1 MAGLLEGLR
10 VVEVA
15 TFVFA
20 PAAGTVLSDFG
31 AEVIHVEPPG
41 IGDPLRYLGTLR
53 PLPVCEENYPWLL
66 DGRNKKSVVVDLKQ
80 ADGHEVLM
88 DLIRE
93 ADIFITNYH
102 PSVLEQ
108 LDLTYETLAA
118 QNPRL
123 IYAHGT
129 GYGEIGNEAEKP
141 GYDATAW
148 WARSG
153 LMDAV
158 RPSGGELAMST
169 AGMGDHPSSISLVA
183 GISLALY
190 ARERTGKGT
199 KVSTSLI
206 ANGVWSNSILIQAA
220 LCGGVPYVPPTQAG
234 TSNAMLNHYRTAD
247 DRSFF
252 LVLVKEATEF
262 EQFCTAIGQ
271 SDLCSDPRFEKI
283 EERRANAPAL
293 VAILSDWFAR
303 RPIAEWQQIFDAHAI
318 TYGVIATSEE
328 AVTDAQMASTDVFM
342 DMEGRPG
349 TRVVNSPIALSD
361 FPKRAPQ
368 PPPELGEHNDAV
380 LSELGY
386 DEVRI
391 AALRDAGVIGGV

>member
-10 VVEVA
+10 VIEVA

-31 AEVIHVEPPG
+31 AEIIHVEPPG
-41 IGDPLRYLGTLR
+41 TGDPLRYLHKLR
-53 PLPVCEENYPWLL
+53 PLPECEEDYAWLL

-80 ADGHEVLM
+80 ADGHTVLM

-118 QNPRL
+118 ENPRL

-129 GYGEIGNEAEKP
+129 GYGEVGSEAEKP

-169 AGMGDHPSSISLVA
+169 AGMGDHPSSISMVA
-183 GISLALY
+183 GIALALY

-206 ANGVWSNSILIQAA
+206 ANGAWSNGILIQAA
-220 LCGGVPYVPPTQAG
+220 LCGGVPYVSPTQAG

-271 SDLCSDPRFEKI
+271 PELLSDPRFEKI

-293 VAILSDWFAR
+293 VAILSDWFSQ
-303 RPIAEWQQIFDAHAI
+303 RPIAEWQQIFDEHAI

-328 AVTDAQMASTDVFM
+328 AVTDAQMASTGVFM

-349 TRVVNSPIALSD
+349 TRVVNSPIALND

-368 PPPELGEHNDAV
+368 PPPELGEHNNVV
-380 LSELGY
+380 LSQLGY
-386 DEVRI
+386 DEARI
-391 AALRDAGVIGGV
+391 AALRDAGVIGSA

>member
-1 MAGLLEGLR
+1 MAGLLEGIR
-10 VVEVA
+10 VIEVA

-31 AEVIHVEPPG
+31 AEVVHVEPPG
-41 IGDPLRYLGTLR
+41 SGDPYRYLGNLR
-53 PLPVCEENYPWLL
+53 PLPECEEDYCWLL
-66 DGRNKKSVVVDLKQ
+66 DGRNKKSIVIDLKH
-80 ADGHEVLM
+80 ADGRDVL
-88 DLIRE
+88 LELVRG

-102 PSVLEQ
+102 PSVLQQ
-108 LDLTYETLAA
+108 LDLGYETLAA
-118 QNPRL
+118 ENPRL

-129 GYGEIGNEAEKP
+129 GYGEVGPEAEKP

-158 RPSGGELAMST
+158 RPAGGELAMST
-169 AGMGDHPSSISLVA
+169 AGMGDHPSSLSIVA

-206 ANGVWSNSILIQAA
+206 ANGAWANSILIQAA

-234 TSNAMLNHYRTAD
+234 TSNALLNHYRTAD
-247 DRSFF
+247 NRSFF
-252 LVLVKEATEF
+252 LTLVKEATEF
-262 EQFCTAIGQ
+262 EQFCTAIGRP
-271 SDLCSDPRFEKI
+271 DLISDPRFEPI
-283 EERRANAPAL
+283 DERRANAPEL
-293 VAILSDWFAR
+293 VVILSEWFGR
-303 RPIAEWQQIFDAHAI
+303 RPLAEWQQIFDEHAI
-318 TYGVIATSEE
+318 TYGVIATSED
-328 AVTDAQMASTDVFM
+328 AVIDEQLASTGVFV
-342 DMEGRPG
+342 DMQDRPG

-368 PPPELGEHNDAV
+368 PPPELGEHSNAM
-380 LSELGY
+380 LRELGY
-386 DEVRI
+386 DEARI
-391 AALRDAGVIGGV
+391 VALRDAGVIGGA

>member
-41 IGDPLRYLGTLR
+41 MGDPLRKLSYLR
-53 PLPVCEENYPWLL
+53 PLPECEEAYPWLL
-66 DGRNKKSVVVDLKQ
+66 DGRNKKSVVLDLKH
-80 ADGHEVLM
+80 ADGHEVLLDM
-88 DLIRE
+88 IRD

-102 PSVLEQ
+102 PSVLDE
-108 LDLTYETLAA
+108 LDLSYETLAA
-118 QNPRL
+118 KNPRM

-129 GYGEIGNEAEKP
+129 GYGEVGDEAEKP

-158 RPSGGELAMST
+158 RPAGGELAMST
-169 AGMGDHPSSISLVA
+169 AGMGDHPSSISMVA
-183 GISLALY
+183 GIALALY
-190 ARERTGKGT
+190 ARERTGQGT

-206 ANGVWSNSILIQAA
+206 ANGAWANSILIQAA
-220 LCGGVPYVPPTQAG
+220 LCGGTPYVPPTQAG

-262 EQFCTAIGQ
+262 EQFCTAIGRA
-271 SDLCSDPRFEKI
+271 DICTDPRFELI
-283 EERRANAPAL
+283 DDRRANASAL
-293 VAILSDWFAR
+293 VAILSEWFAQ
-303 RPIAEWQQIFDAHAI
+303 RPIAEWQQIFDQHAI

-328 AVTDAQMASTDVFM
+328 AMTDEQMADTGIFV

-349 TRVVNSPIALSD
+349 MRVVNSPIALSD

-368 PPPELGEHNDAV
+368 PPPELGEHSDAV

-386 DEVRI
+386 DEARI